1 MVNEALSPNAV
12 AAARN
17 VAALEKQRRLGSGA
31 GVRYRSGAHHA
42 AAAIDNLLVLSKT
55 QQMLYC

>member
-1 MVNEALSPNAV
+1 MVNEVLLPNSV

-31 GVRYRSGAHHA
+31 SVFYRSGAHHA
-42 AAAIDNLLVLSKT
+42 AAAIDNLLVLSQT
-55 QQMLYC
+55 EQMLYC